1 MGPRELAIAGA
12 WEISSTIHR
21 DDRGAFLE
29 SYRADALGEVI
40 GHRFD
45 LAQMNVSISRRG
57 VVRGIHYADVPP
69 SQAKYVQCLRGAII
83 DFVVDIRV
91 GSPTFA
97 QWEGVRLDE
106 ENRSSLYISEGLGHA
121 FVALEDDTTVGYL
134 VSEPYN
140 APREHGI
147 SPLDPEIGLE
157 FPLSVDEL
165 VLSAKDR
172 DAPSLAEALA
182 ADALP
187 SYADV
192 RAFLRELSHR

>member
-1 MGPRELAIAGA
+1 MGLRELTIQGA
-12 WEISSTIHR
+12 WESTATVLR

-29 SYRADALGEVI
+29 AYRADALADVI
-40 GHRFD
+40 GHRFE
-45 LAQMNVSISRRG
+45 LAQMNVSVSRRG

-91 GSPTFA
+91 GSPTFG
-97 QWEGVRLDE
+97 QWEGVRLDD

-157 FPLSVDEL
+157 FPIPGDEL
-165 VLSAKDR
+165 VLSDKDR

-182 ADALP
+182 AGALP
-187 SYADV
+187 SDADV
-192 RAFLRELSHR
+192 RAFLQGQTRR

>member
-1 MGPRELAIAGA
+1 MGLRELTIQGA
-12 WEISSTIHR
+12 WESTATVLR

-29 SYRADALGEVI
+29 AYRADALADVI
-40 GHRFD
+40 GHRFE
-45 LAQMNVSISRRG
+45 LAQMNVSVSRRG

-91 GSPTFA
+91 GSPTFG
-97 QWEGVRLDE
+97 QWEGVRLDD

-157 FPLSVDEL
+157 FPIPADEL
-165 VLSAKDR
+165 VLSDKDR

-182 ADALP
+182 AGALP
-187 SYADV
+187 SDADV
-192 RAFLRELSHR
+192 RAFLQGQTRR

>member
-1 MGPRELAIAGA
+1 MGVRELTIAGA
-12 WEISSTIHR
+12 WEVPSTIHR

-29 SYRADALGEVI
+29 SYRADSLSEAI

-91 GSPTFA
+91 GSPTFG
-97 QWEGVRLDE
+97 QWEGVRLDDVT
-106 ENRSSLYISEGLGHA
+106 RSALYISEGLGHA

-140 APREHGI
+140 ASREHGI
-147 SPLDPEIGLE
+147 SPLDPQVGLE
-157 FPLSVDEL
+157 FPLPRDEL
-165 VLSAKDR
+165 VLSDKDR

-182 ADALP
+182 GGTLP
-187 SYADV
+187 SHVHALAY
-192 RAFLRELSHR
+192 LRELADR

>member
-1 MGPRELAIAGA
+1 MGVRELTIAGA
-12 WEISSTIHR
+12 WELPSTIHR

-29 SYRADALGEVI
+29 SYRADSLSEAI

-91 GSPTFA
+91 GSPTFG
-97 QWEGVRLDE
+97 QWEGVRLDDVT
-106 ENRSSLYISEGLGHA
+106 RSALYISEGLGHA

-140 APREHGI
+140 ASREHGI
-147 SPLDPEIGLE
+147 SPLDPQVGLE
-157 FPLSVDEL
+157 FPLPRDEL
-165 VLSAKDR
+165 VLSDKDR

-182 ADALP
+182 GGTLP
-187 SYADV
+187 SHVHALTY
-192 RAFLRELSHR
+192 LRELADR